1 MGRKY
6 VFERPRTTSITVD
19 ALDAEI
25 IRSFRYSGE
34 PMYRTVTRIMREYA
48 PPETVKKCKMR
59 LEEAQKKVNARLRT
73 SGRQTNIVNIDNV
86 DEQDKHFAHS
96 IQDNIELIPKPDY
109 LYILRKQFGVTEK
122 SAIEEYD
129 RRLKRGVILERHG
142 LVEVKK

>member
-1 MGRKY
+1 

>member
-1 MGRKY
+1 MGRRF

-25 IRSFRYSGE
+25 IRSFQYSGE

-48 PPETVKKCKMR
+48 PPETVQRCKTR
-59 LEEAQKKVNARLRT
+59 LEEAQKKVNARLS
-73 SGRQTNIVNIDNV
+73 SGRQTNILANIDTV

-96 IQDNIELIPKPDY
+96 IQDVEFISKPDY
-109 LYILRKQFGVTEK
+109 LLALRKQFGVTEK
-122 SAIEEYD
+122 SAQEEYD

-142 LVEVKK
+142 LVEIVK

>member
-1 MGRKY
+1 
-6 VFERPRTTSITVD
+6 
-19 ALDAEI
+19 
-25 IRSFRYSGE
+25 
-34 PMYRTVTRIMREYA
+34 MREYA

>member
-1 MGRKY
+1 M
-6 VFERPRTTSITVD
+6 FERPRTTSITVD